1 MKRVAHPRPLLA
13 FGLLGVGLVLAA
25 VAAAVVLAFVD
36 SDGSDGGDD
45 WPAGFDV
52 QVGYLQ
58 VGKPV
63 QATISVGDNPEDNLI
78 LYYVRQPSGE
88 VWALVGI
95 DPHSGC
101 QVPWERD
108 YDRTHVNGTGTGV
121 FKAFCSGS
129 VFDLDG
135 SAMFGP
141 APRGLD
147 RAVVTVKANGDDAY
161 LDLTRFILG
170 VCRSGGSGVCSPEG
184 SPIEVTQLPKASAES
199 AYARSR

>member
-1 MKRVAHPRPLLA
+1 MLVA
-13 FGLLGVGLVLAA
+13 FGLLAAGVLLAA
-25 VAAAVVLAFVD
+25 GAASLLLLYAN
-36 SDGSDGGDD
+36 SDGSGQADD

-52 QVGYLQ
+52 EVGYLE

-63 QATISVGDNPEDNLI
+63 QTTIPLNDDPEDSLI
-78 LYYVRQPSGE
+78 VYLVRQRSGE
-88 VWALVGI
+88 VWALIGR

-108 YDRTHVNGTGTGV
+108 YDRARVNDTGAGV

-135 SAMFGP
+135 SALFGP

-147 RAVVTVKANGDDAY
+147 RAVLTVEANGDDAH
-161 LDLTRFILG
+161 LDLTRFVLG
-170 VCRSGGSGVCSPEG
+170 LCRRGDPALCSPAG
-184 SPIEVTQLPKASAES
+184 SPVEVTQLPKASAES
-199 AYARSR
+199 AYGRSR